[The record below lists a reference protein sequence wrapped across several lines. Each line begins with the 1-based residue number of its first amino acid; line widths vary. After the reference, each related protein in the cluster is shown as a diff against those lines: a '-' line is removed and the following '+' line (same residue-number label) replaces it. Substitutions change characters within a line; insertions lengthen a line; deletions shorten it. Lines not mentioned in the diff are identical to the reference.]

1 VEARREESGA
11 TGLGAC
17 RRMRVGDSRADS
29 TDGSVAF
36 WSGRNRRAGE
46 TTGADQEGAQRW
58 DLLYLDKVD
67 EPARAEAAVVVPE
80 PDLPIDG
87 STSSTV
93 RGVYS
98 TLRTRTTSSAHAATK
113 YPRATRRGPLR
124 YVGYAAEP
132 VPT

>member
-1 VEARREESGA
+1 
-11 TGLGAC
+11 
-17 RRMRVGDSRADS
+17 M
-29 TDGSVAF
+29 DGSVAF
-36 WSGRNRRAGE
+36 WSGRNRRADE
-46 TTGADQEGAQRW
+46 TTGADQERAQRW

-87 STSSTV
+87 STRGTV
-93 RGVYS
+93 RGVYP